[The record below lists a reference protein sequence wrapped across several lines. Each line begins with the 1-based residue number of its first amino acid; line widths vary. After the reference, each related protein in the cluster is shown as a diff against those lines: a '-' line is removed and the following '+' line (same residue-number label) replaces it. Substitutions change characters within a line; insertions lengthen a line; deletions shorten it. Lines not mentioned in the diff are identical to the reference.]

1 MNINNREIQ
10 KELLMKSVF
19 VNTGL
24 DSYLSEKIK
33 KGRIHDNVQEG
44 LPKGKVEVESL
55 YKALEK
61 GKSLLSGFSFPSKQD
76 EVLRKA
82 LITIAQV
89 IEVEENKQ
97 QESIVTEEELVA
109 ALDMLDE
116 IAIDQR

>member
-1 MNINNREIQ
+1 
-10 KELLMKSVF
+10 MKTVF
-19 VNTGL
+19 IDTGL

-61 GKSLLSGFSFPSKQD
+61 GRSLLSGFKMPSQQD
-76 EVLRKA
+76 EELRKA

-89 IEVEENKQ
+89 IEVEENKRD
-97 QESIVTEEELVA
+97 ERDVSEEELLE
-109 ALDMLDE
+109 ALDALDE
-116 IAIDQR
+116 IAKSQR